1 MSYIF
6 KKDEDCSILL
16 EMVWNILEKYAIKNN
31 NYYHMNYEIF
41 KKIRIVSK
49 DIQSLFQMCHY
60 YYKPCVKYYL
70 EREITYKNFMI
81 IVKHI
86 CREFEIPV
94 EKKNIYQH
102 NLVLIDYFIYLA
114 PE

>member
-6 KKDEDCSILL
+6 KKYEDCSILL
-16 EMVWNILEKYAIKNN
+16 EMVWNILDKYAIKENGH
-31 NYYHMNYEIF
+31 YRMSYEIY
-41 KKIRIVSK
+41 KKIKILSK
-49 DIQSLFQMCHY
+49 DIQELYQQCHL

-70 EREITYKNFMI
+70 ERDITYKNFML

-86 CREFEIPV
+86 CKFFEIPV
-94 EKKNIYQH
+94 ERKNVFQH
-102 NLVLIDYFIYLA
+102 NLYLIDYIIYLA